1 MPGNRSGQSFPEK
14 FRDGWSG
21 FETTELPLT
30 DDLNDPTEGGLVEQM
45 ERLASKTWGAGASF
59 LMTGG
64 SSLSASALLTALI
77 KPGST
82 VLFLPTAHRSFLQAA
97 SWLDLRLKPLP
108 MKRSEGEATELPIL
122 DVEKAVKLVAET
134 SESLA
139 ACWMISPDYFG
150 HVQNLIPLA
159 ESLRDRGI
167 LLLVDEAHGAH
178 YALSPKQFPPTA
190 LDMGADG
197 VVQSLHKTLPV
208 LAPASMIHLSQRLI
222 QNSPACVTALA
233 RARRVW
239 QTTSPSFPVAASVD
253 WMQGFLT
260 TPSGQAQ
267 MGRTLEFIRSF
278 REKNHVPFRVL
289 HPTQWEDPFRV
300 VIDVSQSAWTG
311 QSLAAQLAKD
321 GIDVEMA
328 TETHLI
334 LIVAMDQPESDFQRL
349 ECSLQRWAKG
359 KPSPES
365 GVETSQSK
373 NQHNSH
379 DPYPLWI
386 SKWNQTEGT
395 VRPREAFL
403 RSFTCSETLS
413 YPDVR
418 QKFEKGE
425 TLEVLDSITPY
436 PPGIP
441 LFYPGEVLDRRT
453 MEILEKLFQ
462 SEAALS
468 GCSWDALPVMGT
480 LPS

>member
-14 FRDGWSG
+14 FRDGWSC

-64 SSLSASALLTALI
+64 SSLSASALLTALV

-97 SWLDLRLKPLP
+97 SWLDLCLKPLP
-108 MKRSEGEATELPIL
+108 MKRADEETTELPVV
-122 DVEKAVKLVAET
+122 DVEKAVKLIAQMP
-134 SESLA
+134 ESPA
-139 ACWMISPDYFG
+139 ACWMVSPDYFG
-150 HVQNLIPLA
+150 HVQDLTPLA
-159 ESLRDRGI
+159 EALRDRGI

-178 YALSPKQFPPTA
+178 YALKPKRFPPTA
-190 LDMGADG
+190 LAMGADG
-197 VVQSLHKTLPV
+197 VVQSFHKTLPV
-208 LAPASMIHLSQRLI
+208 LAPASVIHLSQRLI
-222 QNSPACVTALA
+222 QNRPACVSALA

-239 QTTSPSFPVAASVD
+239 QTSSPSFPVAASVD

-260 TPSGQAQ
+260 SPSGQAQ
-267 MGRTLEFIRSF
+267 MDRTLAFVRSF
-278 REKNHVPFRVL
+278 REKNQSPFRVL
-289 HPTQWEDPFRV
+289 QPTKWEDPLRV
-300 VIDVSQSAWTG
+300 VIDVSQTSWTG
-311 QSLAAQLAKD
+311 QGLAAQLAQD

-334 LIVAMDQPESDFQRL
+334 LIVAVDQPESDFQRL
-349 ECSLQRWAKG
+349 ECSLQRWAKE
-359 KPSPES
+359 KPSPKS
-365 GVETSQSK
+365 GTETSRNK
-373 NQHNSH
+373 NQHNPH

-386 SKWNQTEGT
+386 SKWNQTEAAI
-395 VRPREAFL
+395 RPRAAFL
-403 RSFTCSETLS
+403 RSFTSLETLS
-413 YPDVR
+413 YPDVLH
-418 QKFEKGE
+418 KFEKGE

-441 LFYPGEVLDRRT
+441 LFYPGEVLDQRA

-462 SEAALS
+462 SEATLS

-480 LPS
+480 SL